1 MNNGG
6 QKEAD
11 ESFSQYFSV
20 FACKITKFFPFLIP
34 RFYIILYLCSQNVKL
49 MAKNLKWQDD
59 YWLLLMQIYL
69 RKPVGVKPM
78 YSREMVELAL
88 ELHIHPQ
95 VLTMKMTEMAK
106 LETPRMER
114 IWQTY
119 HGNPQK
125 LARAARLYREMAG
138 FGHADEFYDGVEL
151 NQTWEKDWEPLS
163 ERERLTPVALTLVL
177 DLYFRLT
184 PATMVSETPDVQELA
199 RLMKIKT
206 ADVVEV
212 LEVFQYCDPYLKRRE
227 VTFSPLLLPCQS
239 IWQRYGN
246 GDTEQLAAL
255 AEQMKAY
262 YA

>member
-1 MNNGG
+1 
-6 QKEAD
+6 
-11 ESFSQYFSV
+11 
-20 FACKITKFFPFLIP
+20 
-34 RFYIILYLCSQNVKL
+34 